1 MSIWVRRVLISL
13 LFAGLVASLA
23 ACGDKAPLTGPT
35 PLANL
40 SGLTLEKGRPGNV
53 WVVVDAQQRLSIFVV
68 TEKPLVSCSLS
79 QVATDN
85 GSSMAPQSV
94 QLQHELTGSGYG
106 GHPRKWTTAQAL
118 TAGTYRIQLEGEGRV
133 VNLRVEKLKAE

>member
-1 MSIWVRRVLISL
+1 VGIGVRRVLISL
-13 LFAGLVASLA
+13 LVAGLAASLA

-35 PLANL
+35 PLASL
-40 SGLTLEKGRPGNV
+40 SDLTLEKGRPGNV
-53 WVVVDAQQRLSIFVV
+53 WVVVDVEQRLSIFVV

-79 QVATDN
+79 QVATDD

-106 GHPRKWTTAQAL
+106 GHPRKWTTVQAL
-118 TAGTYRIQLEGEGRV
+118 TAGTYRIQVEGEGRV
-133 VNLRVEKLKAE
+133 ISLRVEKVKTE